1 MKVRLKQVS
10 LGSQLKII
18 LFAGLAAGLLFSIGL
33 LLLDLLLGGVIGR
46 GDPPPVTIMAAI
58 IIVGGFTL
66 LHALGLL
73 LLRLLPWR
81 GPEIAVQDAGTV
93 SSIFE

>member
-1 MKVRLKQVS
+1 MKVRLKQLS

-18 LFAGLAAGLLFSIGL
+18 LFAGIAGGLLFAIGL
-33 LLLDLLLGGVIGR
+33 LLLDMLLGGEIGR
-46 GDPPPVTIMAAI
+46 GDPAPIIAIAAI
-58 IIVGGFTL
+58 IIGGGFTL

-81 GPEIAVQDAGTV
+81 GPVIDVKDAGTV
-93 SSIFE
+93 SRIFE

>member
-1 MKVRLKQVS
+1 MKVRLKQLA

-18 LFAGLAAGLLFSIGL
+18 LFAGLVAGLLFSAGL
-33 LLLDLLLGGVIGR
+33 LVLDSLLGGEIGR
-46 GDPPPVTIMAAI
+46 GDPLPVTIFAAI

-81 GPEIAVQDAGTV
+81 GPEIDVQDGGTV
-93 SSIFE
+93 TRIFE

>member
-33 LLLDLLLGGVIGR
+33 LVLDLLLGGAIGR
-46 GDPPPVTIMAAI
+46 GDPLPVTVFAAI

-81 GPEIAVQDAGTV
+81 GPEIAVNDAGAV